1 MNFLRLIRPVNC
13 LFAALCV
20 LFGAFYLNRIYFDL
34 SVVSA
39 VLSASLIAAAGYTI
53 NDFFDIPLDKVNK
66 PHRVLPSGRI
76 KPASAYLF
84 AVILFVLGI
93 SCSFAT
99 GNWYCCLIA
108 LSNSILLF
116 YYARNFKLKFL
127 IGNLI
132 VSYTAA
138 STFIFGA
145 ICTDN
150 LKNIFPVAVMAFLYT
165 LIREM
170 IKDAEDIEGDR
181 KFGARTLAV
190 SLGRKTS
197 ILLTLLPALALI
209 AFFYLIFQQGLILLN
224 TFLLL
229 NITVSLPLFI
239 ILRQLIINSHS
250 QRKFQLAS
258 RLIKLDMLIL
268 LIIIWIGQ
276 YHESL

>member
-1 MNFLRLIRPVNC
+1 MDFLRLIRPANC

-34 SVVSA
+34 SIFSA
-39 VLSASLIAAAGYTI
+39 VLSAGLIAAAGYVI

-66 PHRVLPSGRI
+66 PYRVLPSGRI
-76 KPASAYLF
+76 KPSSAYLF
-84 AVILFVLGI
+84 AVILFIIGI

-108 LSNSILLF
+108 LSNSIMLF
-116 YYARNFKLKFL
+116 YYARYFKLRL
-127 IGNLI
+127 LSGNLI

-145 ICTDN
+145 ICADN
-150 LKNIFPVAVMAFLYT
+150 LINIIPVAVMAFLYT
-165 LIREM
+165 LIREI

-190 SLGRKTS
+190 RLERKTS
-197 ILLTLLPALALI
+197 ILLTLLPALALT
-209 AFFYLIFQQGLILLN
+209 AFFFLIFHRGLINLYAY
-224 TFLLL
+224 LLL
-229 NITVSLPLFI
+229 TIFVSLPLLI
-239 ILRQLIINSHS
+239 ILVQLIRNCHS
-250 QRKFQLAS
+250 QEKFQLAS

-276 YHESL
+276 YHDSL